1 MTHAGAFTFVLH
13 SHLPYARLAG
23 RWPHGEEWL
32 HEAAAETYIPLLDA
46 LFRLLEEGIRTQ
58 LTINLS
64 PVLLEQL
71 ADHTVQEH
79 FRKFLQDRIK
89 AIQLDVDRF
98 EKSGQS
104 DFLALARLYLDE
116 YLQVQ
121 RSFDERYGGD
131 LINAF
136 RQLQHEGIIEITTC
150 AATHGFLPLL
160 ARDESIELQLKTAV
174 EAYQRH
180 FDRLPSSIW
189 LPECAYRPETV
200 TQHGTKRDGL
210 ESFLG
215 KYGLNLFFAESK
227 MVQEAPLIRS
237 ETSPKGRSLLQRT
250 IHWINSWLGRGKR
263 STFQPYYVGSSKV
276 AVLARNQKVSLQV
289 WSADWGFPGDF
300 AYREFHK
307 RDGNSGMRYWRIT
320 GSGTD
325 LGAKE
330 LYDPRLALQRVQEH
344 VDHFHNLVLGELERY
359 RKRSGEPG
367 IIAANFDTELFGHW
381 WYEGTDWLEAVLR
394 KFAESD
400 SIQLL
405 AAGQYVRQHPP
416 QQALDLQA
424 GSWGAG
430 GDYSVWDNDKTHWMW
445 PIIHDAE
452 ARMVDVVRKHSSVH
466 GLKREIIDQAARE
479 LLLLQSSDWPFLV
492 TTGQADRYA
501 VRRFLQH
508 VERFNQLIRE
518 LDQVH
523 LDRNLL
529 DEIWQT
535 DKIFPEIDHRWFKS

>member
-189 LPECAYRPETV
+189 LPECAYRPATV

-250 IHWINSWLGRGKR
+250 IQWINSWLGRGKR

-330 LYDPRLALQRVQEH
+330 RYDPRLALQRVQEH

-405 AAGQYVRQHPP
+405 AAGQYVGQHTP